1 MRAKV
6 ITQRVKKSSQ
16 ILLCI
21 CLIISC
27 ISVFGQE
34 KSDISDYQTKVIKY
48 GLAGLAGD
56 WVTNSMGI
64 QFGFEMELDK
74 NKSFEQD
81 LMYIFGVDDNGSNMY
96 IYVDN
101 IHGFKT
107 NSELRFYLD
116 KDPAFP
122 LNGFYLAPAF
132 VFQYTRGERS
142 QTLDSYEKNN
152 YDVIRYFTALNMKFG
167 FQTPIWKNFLFDLS
181 VGGGIQYIN
190 SRTIDKEPDNITEK
204 YYFNTEYDSG
214 SGWIMGPALSLNL
227 GYRF

>member
-1 MRAKV
+1 MQAKV

-16 ILLCI
+16 TLLCI

-27 ISVFGQE
+27 LSVSGQE
-34 KSDISDYQTKVIKY
+34 NSDVLNHKTKVIKY
-48 GLAGLAGD
+48 GLASLAGD

-81 LMYIFGVDDNGSNMY
+81 LVYIFGVDDNGSNLY
-96 IYVDN
+96 VYVDN
-101 IHGFKT
+101 IYGFKS

-116 KDPAFP
+116 KDPALP

-132 VFQYTRGERS
+132 VFQYTRAERS

-181 VGGGIQYIN
+181 VGGGIQYIH

>member
-56 WVTNSMGI
+56 WITNSMGI

-101 IHGFKT
+101 IYGFKT

-116 KDPAFP
+116 KEPAFP

-132 VFQYTRGERS
+132 VFQYTRAKRS
-142 QTLDSYEKNN
+142 QTLDSYQKNN

-181 VGGGIQYIN
+181 VGGGIQYIH
-190 SRTIDKEPDNITEK
+190 SRTINKEPDSVSEK
-204 YYFNTEYDSG
+204 FYFNTEYDSG
-214 SGWIMGPALSLNL
+214 NGWIIGPALSINL